1 MEKKYLNP
9 LIDYTF
15 KKIFGNEKHKEILIH
30 FLNSLGIESQ
40 GHKIVDLRILDHTNE
55 KRFKLDKYSVMDIKA
70 TLNNGELVNIEV
82 QILPYEHMLQRTIY
96 YLTKMYSDQ
105 LTQGDDYGKLC
116 NTITVNVLGYNQF
129 EHDRIHSVYHIRD
142 AETCEKL
149 GDFLEIH
156 FIETQK
162 IGKSPQKLGE
172 DLKGWLLFLSNPENQ
187 RITEL
192 GKEVGE
198 VGQAINL
205 LEELSRSREER
216 AIAEEREKA
225 IRDELSFRKAEL
237 EKGLQKGLEK
247 GLQKGLKI
255 GREEEKYEIAKKLIH
270 KGMDLSEVLE
280 ITGLSLK
287 DLKNIGNL
295 T

>member
-1 MEKKYLNP
+1 
-9 LIDYTF
+9 
-15 KKIFGNEKHKEILIH
+15 
-30 FLNSLGIESQ
+30 
-40 GHKIVDLRILDHTNE
+40 
-55 KRFKLDKYSVMDIKA
+55 
-70 TLNNGELVNIEV
+70 
-82 QILPYEHMLQRTIY
+82 
-96 YLTKMYSDQ
+96 
-105 LTQGDDYGKLC
+105 
-116 NTITVNVLGYNQF
+116 
-129 EHDRIHSVYHIRD
+129 
-142 AETCEKL
+142 
-149 GDFLEIH
+149 
-156 FIETQK
+156 
-162 IGKSPQKLGE
+162 
-172 DLKGWLLFLSNPENQ
+172 
-187 RITEL
+187 

>member
-9 LIDYTF
+9 LLDYTF

-116 NTITVNVLGYNQF
+116 NTITVNVLGYN
-129 EHDRIHSVYHIRD
+129 
-142 AETCEKL
+142 
-149 GDFLEIH
+149 
-156 FIETQK
+156 
-162 IGKSPQKLGE
+162 
-172 DLKGWLLFLSNPENQ
+172 
-187 RITEL
+187 
-192 GKEVGE
+192 
-198 VGQAINL
+198 
-205 LEELSRSREER
+205 
-216 AIAEEREKA
+216 
-225 IRDELSFRKAEL
+225 
-237 EKGLQKGLEK
+237 
-247 GLQKGLKI
+247 
-255 GREEEKYEIAKKLIH
+255 
-270 KGMDLSEVLE
+270 
-280 ITGLSLK
+280 
-287 DLKNIGNL
+287 
-295 T
+295 